1 MNNDNNTNKE
11 INDFKAKVIKLKLL
25 LDNGIISNKEFLE
38 MRKELLDEA
47 KI

>member
-1 MNNDNNTNKE
+1 MYENVKNDE
-11 INDFKAKVIKLKLL
+11 IDCYKAKAIKLKLL

-38 MRKELLDEA
+38 MRKELLKEA

>member
-1 MNNDNNTNKE
+1 MIENENNEE
-11 INDFKAKVIKLKLL
+11 IRRYKAKVIKLKLL

-38 MRKELLDEA
+38 MRKQLLDEA

>member
-1 MNNDNNTNKE
+1 MIENENNEE
-11 INDFKAKVIKLKLL
+11 IRRYKAKAIKLKLL

-38 MRKELLDEA
+38 MRKELLKEA